1 MASLLWTAEGGA
13 ENVTVTAANS
23 GGASGDAWDTVV
35 TGANATQQYKADVVL
50 NGKRSITQFTGASSV
65 SCYSQWT
72 AKIAARWPAGMTT
85 NYGGC
90 YLRISAIPGVDT
102 TFVEMSD
109 AAGTTNRANIRVRST
124 GAIRLRN
131 AANGTVTTTATILSV
146 NTWYRVEWRV
156 DGSITGAYT
165 ISLFL
170 GNSTSAI
177 ETISGTA
184 NFGGVIGTYRF
195 GFVANVAN
203 SIQYWLDGMQVNDTG
218 LPGPLTY
225 ASVCPGR
232 FAGSI
237 AGGGLIPALRLAD
250 DFADNSVN
258 GALWTQSAFGSVTG
272 SETGGTYQFAVT
284 TAGTGGAQ
292 LLSQSRYD
300 ITGDYFA
307 AELTDAGVQ
316 EAGLQAYACEF
327 QIDANNRIFMT
338 VANGFIGC
346 FQTVAGVTTDHG
358 FTAYDA
364 ALHRWFRVMESAGDT
379 YWEVSSNGVAWITL
393 ASASNPIATTDVT
406 LLIATDTFLTL
417 GGAKTVIFGQVSAPV
432 YALPS

>member
-1 MASLLWTAEGGA
+1 MPSLNWTAEGGA
-13 ENVTVTAANS
+13 ENVTVTAGNS

-35 TGANATQQYKADVVL
+35 TGANATQQYKADVVAV
-50 NGKRSITQFTGASSV
+50 GKRSIIQFTGASSV

-85 NYGGC
+85 NYGRC

-131 AANGTVTTTATILSV
+131 AANGTVTTTATVLSV

-156 DGSITGAYT
+156 DGSATGAYT

-170 GNSTSAI
+170 GNSTSAL
-177 ETISGTA
+177 ETLSGTD

-203 SIQYWLDGMQVNDTG
+203 SIQYWLDGMNVNDVG

-225 ASVCPGR
+225 DAIFPGR
-232 FAGSI
+232 PTGPWAGD
-237 AGGGLIPALRLAD
+237 GNLPALRLAD
-250 DFADNSVN
+250 DFADNSVDAGRWIQFASGN
-258 GALWTQSAFGSVTG
+258 VSG
-272 SETGGTYQFAVT
+272 SETGGQYQFDVLSG
-284 TAGTGGAQ
+284 GTGVAQ

-300 ITGDYFA
+300 LSGGFFA
-307 AELTDAGVQ
+307 SELTNAGVQ
-316 EAGLQAYACEF
+316 EAGLQAYAAWA
-327 QIDANNRIFMT
+327 QVDANNGVYLT
-338 VANGFIGC
+338 VANGFMGAIEV
-346 FQTVAGVTTDHG
+346 VAGVTTG
-358 FTAYDA
+358 LAFVAYES
-364 ALHRWFRVMESAGDT
+364 ALHRWFRIREFDGDT
-379 YWEVSSNGVAWITL
+379 FWEVSANGVFWTVIHTTT
-393 ASASNPIATTDVT
+393 NPVPLDDVT
-406 LLIATDTFLTL
+406 LIIATDTFLSL
-417 GGAKTVIFGQVSAPV
+417 GTNKTVTFGQVAAPV
-432 YALPS
+432 LT